1 MCGIA
6 GIIKYKDNPI
16 ENINAMNEKLHRRG
30 PDAGDYWLCENDRVV
45 LGHRRL
51 AIVDLT
57 ECGSQPMVSAGERY
71 VMVYNGEIYNALELK
86 QQMEKA
92 FGHVSYRGT
101 SDTEILLRAIECYG
115 LKETLIKCR
124 GMFGLAVYDRQEKV
138 LCLARDRM
146 GEKPLYYGRVN
157 GSFVFASDI
166 NAIRAVKGFAN
177 PIDEGVLQGYFVNG
191 YISAPYS
198 IYKDIY
204 KLEQGSVLTLQE
216 PFTGWKVEKYYDIT
230 ETAING
236 QKNLFDGSEKEAV
249 DELEKY
255 LKYAIKGQMMADVPL
270 GAFLSGGI
278 DSTLVV
284 SLMQSV
290 SDIPIRTFT
299 IGFEEEKYN
308 EAAYA
313 KETAK
318 HLGTQHT
325 EMYVGYE
332 DVIKL
337 LPSIPETFGEPFADS
352 SQLPTML
359 VSKMTRE
366 HVTVSLSGDAGDEFF
381 CGYNSYKDIR
391 DSLNIMQRKL
401 GFVKEPIREP
411 LGSFLLNTSF
421 SRMPLLRK
429 VGRCFSTKTHEEA
442 YRQIIDEDI
451 RAKKLCQIV
460 GRIPYLTPDEQYP
473 DGLLKGAENN
483 LMLMNMRQYLP
494 DDILT
499 KVDRAGMYYS
509 LETRIPLLDADVM
522 EFAWSLPDHYKMR
535 EGITKKPLRELL
547 YRYVPKEMMDR
558 PKKGFSV
565 PVSLWLREG
574 KMRQWAES
582 VLSDAALLSGD
593 YIQTG
598 LVNSIW
604 KDYIENGN
612 WSSLIW
618 YILMFEQWL
627 LYENGKL

>member
-6 GIIKYKDNPI
+6 GIVKYKDNPI
-16 ENINAMNEKLHRRG
+16 KNIEAMNRKIHRRG
-30 PDAGDYWLCENDRVV
+30 PDAGNYWLCENDRVV

-57 ECGSQPMVSAGERY
+57 EAGSQPMASASERY
-71 VMVYNGEIYNALELK
+71 VMVYNGEIYNAPQIK
-86 QQMEKA
+86 QQMEVT
-92 FGHVSYRGT
+92 FGAEPYRGT
-101 SDTEILLRAIECYG
+101 SDTEILLRAIEHYG
-115 LKETLIKCR
+115 LKETLVKCR
-124 GMFGLAVYDRQEKV
+124 GMFALALYDRQKKV
-138 LCLARDRM
+138 LQLARDRM
-146 GEKPLYYGRVN
+146 GEKPLYYGWVN

-166 NAIRAVKGFAN
+166 NAIKAVEGFKN
-177 PIDEGVLQGYFVNG
+177 PIDEGVLQGYFING

-204 KLEQGSVLTLQE
+204 KLEQGSVLTIQE
-216 PFTGWKVEKYYDIT
+216 PFAVWTIEKYFDIT

-236 QKNLFDGSEKEAV
+236 QNNLFDGSEKEAV
-249 DELEKY
+249 DELEKL
-255 LKYAIKGQMMADVPL
+255 LKNTIKGQMISDVPL

-278 DSTLVV
+278 DSTLTV
-284 SLMQSV
+284 SLMQSI
-290 SDIPIRTFT
+290 SDIPVRTFT

-318 HLGTQHT
+318 HLGTRHT

-332 DVIKL
+332 DVINL
-337 LPSIPETFGEPFADS
+337 LPALPEAYGEPFADS

-381 CGYNSYKDIR
+381 CGYNSYKDIKR
-391 DSLNIMQRKL
+391 NLTVMQGKL
-401 GFVKEPIREP
+401 GFVKDP
-411 LGSFLLNTSF
+411 LRRQIGELILHTGLSEI
-421 SRMPLLRK
+421 PVLRK
-429 VGRCFSTKTHEEA
+429 TGRCFATQTYEDV

-451 RAKKLCQIV
+451 RAGKLCRKA
-460 GRIPYLTPDEQYP
+460 GRIPYATPDEQYP
-473 DGLLKGAENN
+473 DGLLEGVENN

-494 DDILT
+494 DDILV

-522 EFAWSLPDHYKMR
+522 QFAWSLPLAYKMQD
-535 EGITKKPLRELL
+535 GITKKPLRELL

-565 PVSLWLREG
+565 PVSVWLKDG
-574 KMRQWAES
+574 KMREWAES
-582 VLSDAALLSGD
+582 VLSDAEVLAKD
-593 YIQTG
+593 YIHTG
-598 LVNSIW
+598 IVRLAW
-604 KDYIENGN
+604 KDYQENGK

-627 LYENGKL
+627 LYEKQ